1 MNTRKPVVL
10 LSPLDWGLGHTI
22 RCIPIIDEL
31 WKRNCEVLVA
41 CNPKQKDVLSL
52 ELPSLDFIDLAG
64 YDISYGSTRVA
75 TLIGLVHQTPSI
87 LMAIQR
93 EQIWLRKFLKK
104 NAVDAIISDNRY
116 GLYSELVPSVLITHQ
131 LGIKSGLGR
140 IVDLA
145 IQKRLYTFINKFSSC
160 WVPDSPDETINAA
173 GELSHPARLP
183 ETVVEY
189 IGCLS
194 RLKKGVGDSGENELL
209 IILSGPEPQR
219 TILEDILLK
228 ELQTFQGSCVFVRG
242 IVSGNPIPDFNDI
255 RIINYAQASELSN
268 LMSNSEVV
276 ICRSGYTSVMDLLA
290 LGKRA
295 ILVPTPGQAE
305 QEYLAE
311 YLHQKNLA
319 VMAKQT
325 GFCLRSALDS
335 LKRSAINMLSVSSDN
350 YKTSVGNLVDSLSIE
365 EYS

>member
-41 CNPKQKDVLSL
+41 CNPQQRHVLSL
-52 ELPSLDFIDLAG
+52 ELPAIDFIDLNG
-64 YDISYGSTRVA
+64 YDISYGTTRVA
-75 TLIGLVHQTPSI
+75 TLLELARQTPKI
-87 LMAIQR
+87 LMAIKR
-93 EQIWLRKFLKK
+93 EQIWLRDFLKA
-104 NAVDAIISDNRY
+104 NRVDAIISDNRY
-116 GLYSELVPSVLITHQ
+116 GFYSELVPSVLITHQ
-131 LGIKSGLGR
+131 LGIKSGLGK

-145 IQKRLYTFINKFSSC
+145 IQQRVYSFIRKFSSC
-160 WVPDSPDETINAA
+160 WIPDSPNVTINAA

-183 ETVVEY
+183 DTVVEY

-194 RLKKGVGDSGENELL
+194 RLKKGAGDLDRKELL

-228 ELQTFQGSCVFVRG
+228 ELETFQGSGVMVRG
-242 IVSGNPIPDFNDI
+242 IVSGDLIPDFNDI
-255 RIINYAQASELSN
+255 RVINYAAASELNN
-268 LMSNSEVV
+268 LMCSSEVI
-276 ICRSGYTSVMDLLA
+276 ICRSGYTSVMDLLS

-311 YLHQKNLA
+311 YLQRKNLA
-319 VMAKQT
+319 VMAQQIS
-325 GFCLRSALDS
+325 FS
-335 LKRSAINMLSVSSDN
+335 LETTLKSIKRVAINVVSDPGDS
-350 YKTSVGNLVDSLSIE
+350 YKTSVGNLVDSLTIE
-365 EYS
+365 KQN